1 MPNPLW
7 ELEVA
12 LVADPHLRYAC
23 SPASGAPTQTVQ
35 STGKGKHREEETW
48 AGRHW
53 ITMAINLFVHTGV
66 LKESS
71 VPLSS
76 NGESGKEF
84 TTWSGC
90 SVL

>member
-12 LVADPHLRYAC
+12 LVAEPHLRYAC
-23 SPASGAPTQTVQ
+23 SPFSGALTVQ

-53 ITMAINLFVHTGV
+53 ITTAINLFT
-66 LKESS
+66 LDF
-71 VPLSS
+71 
-76 NGESGKEF
+76 GKKHQYH
-84 TTWSGC
+84 
-90 SVL
+90 